1 MTGVQ
6 TCALPISRLALA
18 IVLFVALVA
27 ALPFLVTWR
36 WPTILLVAWNVA
48 AGTHLVS
55 LAAMMA
61 GSDDRATLYR
71 ARLLDEGALAILGL
85 STVAGLA
92 GLLAVLAEL
101 AVVKDLTG
109 LARWSHV
116 ALAGLTVF
124 TSWAFIHAM
133 YAVHYA
139 HDWVIAAAAGDTPG
153 LHIPGESR
161 PDYWDFLYV
170 AVVIGTSGQTADV
183 EFTSKRLRRIG
194 LVHCAIAFF
203 FNTTVL
209 ALTINIAASLV

>member
-1 MTGVQ
+1 MTPDPASNGQ
-6 TCALPISRLALA
+6 PHRRPPLAGLPRPLRHLVVRPRLALA

-61 GSDDRATLYR
+61 GSDDRATLHR

-109 LARWSHV
+109 FARWSHV

-139 HDWVIAAAAGDTPG
+139 HRSEE
-153 LHIPGESR
+153 H
-161 PDYWDFLYV
+161 
-170 AVVIGTSGQTADV
+170 TSELQ
-183 EFTSKRLRRIG
+183 S
-194 LVHCAIAFF
+194 H
-203 FNTTVL
+203 
-209 ALTINIAASLV
+209 